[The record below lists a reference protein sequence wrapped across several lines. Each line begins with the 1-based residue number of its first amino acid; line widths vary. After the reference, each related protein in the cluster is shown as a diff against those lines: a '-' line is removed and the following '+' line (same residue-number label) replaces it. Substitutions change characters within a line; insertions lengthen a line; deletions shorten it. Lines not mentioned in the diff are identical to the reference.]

1 MTMSDLNER
10 PAAGN
15 SNIALWVLVP
25 FVMGVLANVATN
37 YFFALPYEPLG
48 IGFAGI
54 QMALGFLPNLVAASR
69 NHHQKTAI
77 FALNVGTMFI
87 TSCLMLSTI
96 SGILKGGASGA
107 TVIVIIL
114 AVVIGVTGWIASLVW
129 AFTQVRLQAGER

>member
-1 MTMSDLNER
+1 MTKSDLNER

-25 FVMGVLANVATN
+25 FVMGVLADVATN
-37 YFFALPYEPLG
+37 YYFALPHEPLG

-54 QMALGFLPNLVAASR
+54 QMALGFLPNLVAAYR

-87 TSCLMLSTI
+87 ASCLMLSTI